1 MHLRVINSFTWI
13 FHQIEINVYTESAKI
28 WSQTHNT
35 LHRSHMKPCE
45 FIDLDLY
52 SAPCYRTLAN
62 SLICHSPIIWQKFS
76 RSSIC
81 KRRCH
86 WWLFILCLKPEF
98 MGLKFKIVL
107 WHMVGLHVCSLF
119 WDVVSLHSPV
129 FTKCVLH
136 SLEKQNC
143 VCKTKENST
152 FHTQIFPNMLDIVVL
167 WGTIF
172 SATSEIH
179 SLSDSMR
186 RVLARWQI
194 HSELSNF
201 FLIFSDL

>member
-1 MHLRVINSFTWI
+1 MIWQNFSIIFSCINNFWMWELVPFMLSVKTKKKRAVCPSDKMHLRVINSFTWI

-45 FIDLDLY
+45 FTDLDLY
-52 SAPCYRTLAN
+52 SALCYCTLAN
-62 SLICHSPIIWQKFS
+62 SLIRHSPIIWQKFS

-86 WWLFILCLKPEF
+86 WWVFILCLKPEF
-98 MGLKFKIVL
+98 MGLKFKVVL

-129 FTKCVLH
+129 VTKCVLH

-143 VCKTKENST
+143 ICKTKENST
-152 FHTQIFPNMLDIVVL
+152 FSYTDI
-167 WGTIF
+167 
-172 SATSEIH
+172 S
-179 SLSDSMR
+179 
-186 RVLARWQI
+186 
-194 HSELSNF
+194 
-201 FLIFSDL
+201 